1 MPDVPAAAVPPGDP
15 FAPRP
20 LPPGEIHVWRA
31 DLDARTP
38 DEAVLSP
45 EEWTRAARMRGKARP
60 RFVRSRELLRRLLSA
75 YGAGPPRALR
85 IGLGAEGKPHLEAG
99 GVRFSLAH
107 TAGLWLAAFASDRDV
122 GVDVERTAR
131 DVDPDRVASRIFAPG
146 EVEALRRLPREA
158 KIAGFFRAWTVREAL
173 VKVQGTGMFTFAAK
187 VEVDVDPSRPASV
200 RALDGGAGFWV
211 AEVPVPP
218 GHAAAVAAAAAPDAV
233 AAFAVG

>member
-1 MPDVPAAAVPPGDP
+1 MPDVPPAGIPPGDA

-20 LPPGEIHVWRA
+20 LPAGEIHVWRA
-31 DLDARTP
+31 DLDAGAP
-38 DEAVLSP
+38 DEGVLSP
-45 EEWTRAARMRGKARP
+45 GEWARAARMRGKARS

-75 YGAGPPRALR
+75 YGAGPARGLR
-85 IGLGAEGKPHLEAG
+85 IGIGAEGKPHLEAG

-107 TAGLWLAAFASDRDV
+107 TAGLWLAAFAADRDV
-122 GVDVERTAR
+122 GIDVERTAR

-146 EVEALRRLPREA
+146 EVEALRRLPRDA

-187 VEVDVDPSRPASV
+187 VEVDVDPSRPVSV
-200 RALDGGAGFWV
+200 RSADGAGFWV

-233 AAFAVG
+233 ASFVVG